1 MIVFNIR
8 NIRKS
13 KKISL
18 RKLSDMT
25 GISRAYLYDLES
37 NRKFNPTLFILQK
50 IAEVLEVD
58 IKDLF
63 YSLNDIDNLK
73 EEMYRRIDE
82 YGIDSKEALE
92 VSQVID
98 LLINIK
104 MKRDQ
109 LLSQLISTY
118 MPPKIF
124 NSIKIVT

>member
-37 NRKFNPTLFILQK
+37 NRRFNPTLFILQK

-63 YSLNDIDNLK
+63 YSLNELDNLK
-73 EEMYRRIDE
+73 EEMYRKIDK
-82 YGIDSKEALE
+82 YGRNSKEVLE
-92 VSQVID
+92 VSQVVD

-104 MKRDQ
+104 MNED
-109 LLSQLISTY
+109 
-118 MPPKIF
+118 
-124 NSIKIVT
+124 

>member
-1 MIVFNIR
+1 MFVFNIR
-8 NIRKS
+8 NLRKN

-37 NRKFNPTLFILQK
+37 NRRFNPTLFILQK

-58 IKDLF
+58 VKDLF
-63 YSLNDIDNLK
+63 YSLNELDFLK
-73 EEMYRRIDE
+73 EEMYRRIDKYE
-82 YGIDSKEALE
+82 RNSKEVLE

-104 MKRDQ
+104 MSK
-109 LLSQLISTY
+109 
-118 MPPKIF
+118 
-124 NSIKIVT
+124 N

>member
-37 NRKFNPTLFILQK
+37 NRRFNPTLFILQK

-63 YSLNDIDNLK
+63 YSLNELDILK
-73 EEMYRRIDE
+73 EEMYRRIDK
-82 YGIDSKEALE
+82 YGIDSKEVLE

-104 MKRDQ
+104 MNKD
-109 LLSQLISTY
+109 
-118 MPPKIF
+118 
-124 NSIKIVT
+124 

>member
-37 NRKFNPTLFILQK
+37 NRRFNPTLFILQK

-63 YSLNDIDNLK
+63 YSLNELDNLK
-73 EEMYRRIDE
+73 EEMYRKIDK
-82 YGIDSKEALE
+82 YGINSKEVLE

-104 MKRDQ
+104 MKRD
-109 LLSQLISTY
+109 
-118 MPPKIF
+118 
-124 NSIKIVT
+124 

>member
-8 NIRKS
+8 NVRKNR
-13 KKISL
+13 KISL

-25 GISRAYLYDLES
+25 GISRAYLYDLEN
-37 NRKFNPTLFILQK
+37 NRRFNPTLFILQK
-50 IAEVLEVD
+50 IAEELEVN

-63 YSLNDIDNLK
+63 YSLNELDSLK

-82 YGIDSKEALE
+82 YGLDSKEALE

-104 MKRDQ
+104 MKRD
-109 LLSQLISTY
+109 
-118 MPPKIF
+118 
-124 NSIKIVT
+124 

>member
-37 NRKFNPTLFILQK
+37 NRRFNPTLFILQK

-63 YSLNDIDNLK
+63 YSLNELDILK
-73 EEMYRRIDE
+73 EEMYRRIDK
-82 YGIDSKEALE
+82 YGINSKEVLE

-104 MKRDQ
+104 M
-109 LLSQLISTY
+109 
-118 MPPKIF
+118 
-124 NSIKIVT
+124 NEN

>member
-8 NIRKS
+8 NVRKNR
-13 KKISL
+13 KISL

-25 GISRAYLYDLES
+25 GISRAYLYDLEN
-37 NRKFNPTLFILQK
+37 NRRFNPTLFILQK
-50 IAEVLEVD
+50 IAEVLEVN

-82 YGIDSKEALE
+82 YGLDSKEALE

-98 LLINIK
+98 LLINVK
-104 MKRDQ
+104 MKRD
-109 LLSQLISTY
+109 
-118 MPPKIF
+118 
-124 NSIKIVT
+124 

>member
-37 NRKFNPTLFILQK
+37 NRRFNPTLFILQK

-63 YSLNDIDNLK
+63 YSLNELDNLK
-73 EEMYRRIDE
+73 EEMYRKIDK
-82 YGIDSKEALE
+82 YGRNSKEVLE
-92 VSQVID
+92 VSQVVD

-104 MKRDQ
+104 MNERD
-109 LLSQLISTY
+109 
-118 MPPKIF
+118 
-124 NSIKIVT
+124 

>member
-18 RKLSDMT
+18 RKLSDMS

-37 NRKFNPTLFILQK
+37 NRRFNPTLFILQK

-63 YSLNDIDNLK
+63 YSLNELDILK
-73 EEMYRRIDE
+73 EEMYRRIDK
-82 YGIDSKEALE
+82 YGRNSKEVLE
-92 VSQVID
+92 VSQVVD

-104 MKRDQ
+104 MNED
-109 LLSQLISTY
+109 
-118 MPPKIF
+118 
-124 NSIKIVT
+124 

>member
-1 MIVFNIR
+1 MFVFNIR

-37 NRKFNPTLFILQK
+37 NRRFNPTLFILQK

-58 IKDLF
+58 IKELF
-63 YSLNDIDNLK
+63 YSLNELDNLK
-73 EEMYRRIDE
+73 EEMYRRMDE
-82 YGIDSKEALE
+82 YGIGSKEVLE
-92 VSQVID
+92 VSQIID

-104 MKRDQ
+104 MKKRD
-109 LLSQLISTY
+109 
-118 MPPKIF
+118 
-124 NSIKIVT
+124 

>member
-37 NRKFNPTLFILQK
+37 NRRFNPTLFILQK

-63 YSLNDIDNLK
+63 YSLNELDNLK
-73 EEMYRRIDE
+73 EEMYRRIDK
-82 YGIDSKEALE
+82 YGIDSKEVLE

-104 MKRDQ
+104 MNKD
-109 LLSQLISTY
+109 
-118 MPPKIF
+118 
-124 NSIKIVT
+124 

>member
-8 NIRKS
+8 NVRKNR
-13 KKISL
+13 KISL

-25 GISRAYLYDLES
+25 GISRAYLYDLEN
-37 NRKFNPTLFILQK
+37 NRRFNPTLFILQK
-50 IAEVLEVD
+50 IAEVLEVN

-104 MKRDQ
+104 MKRD
-109 LLSQLISTY
+109 
-118 MPPKIF
+118 
-124 NSIKIVT
+124 

>member
-37 NRKFNPTLFILQK
+37 NRRFNPTLFILQK

-63 YSLNDIDNLK
+63 YSLNELDNLK
-73 EEMYRRIDE
+73 EEMYRKIDK
-82 YGIDSKEALE
+82 YGINSKEVLE

-104 MKRDQ
+104 MNED
-109 LLSQLISTY
+109 
-118 MPPKIF
+118 
-124 NSIKIVT
+124 

>member
-37 NRKFNPTLFILQK
+37 NRRFNPTLFILQK

-63 YSLNDIDNLK
+63 YSLNELDNLK
-73 EEMYRRIDE
+73 EEMYRKIDK
-82 YGIDSKEALE
+82 YGRNSKEVLE
-92 VSQVID
+92 VSQVVD

-104 MKRDQ
+104 MKRD
-109 LLSQLISTY
+109 
-118 MPPKIF
+118 
-124 NSIKIVT
+124 

>member
-18 RKLSDMT
+18 RKLSCMS

-37 NRKFNPTLFILQK
+37 NRRFNPTLFILQK

-63 YSLNDIDNLK
+63 YSLNELDILK
-73 EEMYRRIDE
+73 EEMYRKIDK
-82 YGIDSKEALE
+82 YGRNSKEVLE

-104 MKRDQ
+104 MKRD
-109 LLSQLISTY
+109 
-118 MPPKIF
+118 
-124 NSIKIVT
+124 

>member
-37 NRKFNPTLFILQK
+37 NRRFNPTLFILQK

-63 YSLNDIDNLK
+63 YSLNELDNLK
-73 EEMYRRIDE
+73 EEMYQKIDK
-82 YGIDSKEALE
+82 YGRNSKEVLE
-92 VSQVID
+92 VSQVVD

-104 MKRDQ
+104 MNED
-109 LLSQLISTY
+109 
-118 MPPKIF
+118 
-124 NSIKIVT
+124 

>member
-18 RKLSDMT
+18 RKLSDMS

-37 NRKFNPTLFILQK
+37 NRRFNPTLFILQK

-63 YSLNDIDNLK
+63 YSLNELDILK
-73 EEMYRRIDE
+73 EEMYRRIDK
-82 YGIDSKEALE
+82 YGINSKEVLE

-104 MKRDQ
+104 MNKD
-109 LLSQLISTY
+109 
-118 MPPKIF
+118 
-124 NSIKIVT
+124 

>member
-8 NIRKS
+8 NVRKN

-25 GISRAYLYDLES
+25 GISRAYLYDLEN
-37 NRKFNPTLFILQK
+37 NRRFNPTLFILQK
-50 IAEVLEVD
+50 IAEELEVN

-82 YGIDSKEALE
+82 YGIDSKETLE

-104 MKRDQ
+104 MKRD
-109 LLSQLISTY
+109 
-118 MPPKIF
+118 
-124 NSIKIVT
+124 